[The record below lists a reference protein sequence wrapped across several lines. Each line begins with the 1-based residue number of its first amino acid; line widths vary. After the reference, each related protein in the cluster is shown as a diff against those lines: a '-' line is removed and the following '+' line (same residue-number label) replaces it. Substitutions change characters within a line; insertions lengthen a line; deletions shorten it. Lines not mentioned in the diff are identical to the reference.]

1 MRVGASW
8 IGKDLI
14 NSEDP
19 KHMLFCCS
27 SFMPSFSDN
36 ISSSF
41 ITEPLLQAC
50 ISCSGAFKNVS
61 AHYNHFKI
69 KAVQNIVL
77 FVAKMKMKV

>member
-14 NSEDP
+14 DSQNICCFD
-19 KHMLFCCS
+19 FCCS
-27 SFMPSFSDN
+27 SFMPSFSEN
-36 ISSSF
+36 ISSFF
-41 ITEPLLQAC
+41 ITKPLLRAC

>member
-1 MRVGASW
+1 
-8 IGKDLI
+8 
-14 NSEDP
+14 
-19 KHMLFCCS
+19 MLFCCS

-36 ISSSF
+36 ISSFF